1 MWLTPPPLAHSGS
14 ATDMAAVEWTDKGQ
28 YYAYIDLNRGLLISL
43 DNNYVGTEELSLMAE
58 ANILPLLIALPIIR
72 CCQNLHRQATRD
84 DVIMVALDR

>member
-1 MWLTPPPLAHSGS
+1 
-14 ATDMAAVEWTDKGQ
+14 MAAVEWTDKGQ

-43 DNNYVGTEELSLMAE
+43 DNNYVGTEELSLMA
-58 ANILPLLIALPIIR
+58 LIALPIIR